1 MPIRIAGL
9 NSGMDTDAIVQD
21 LVKAYSMKTDTYK
34 KEQTKLQWKQDAWKA
49 LNTKIYSFHTKY
61 LSNMR
66 FSSAYSQKKTT
77 VSDESKASV
86 VASDGAVN
94 GIQTL
99 KVGSLARASYLTG
112 GKLTKIDVEG
122 ETETPITAKTKLSEL
137 GISESASIEVRKGA
151 ADEEGTYNGT
161 YGTLTIN
168 GDSTLQDVA
177 DQLTNM
183 GLSANFDAA
192 NGRFYVSAKNTGAA
206 NEFTFGDD
214 AAGVLGKL
222 GLESVPVDTAHA
234 DNVGVKVT
242 GSDAK
247 ITLNGVDYTSTN
259 NAFTIN
265 GLTISVKGLTDE
277 DEEVTLS
284 TDTDYDAVYDNIK
297 EFISEYNK
305 LVNEMDSMFNAAS
318 SKGYEPLTEDEKSAM
333 TDSEIEAW
341 EKKIKDAILR
351 KDETVESVTSTMRMA
366 MLQTYSVNGKEY
378 SLSMF
383 GINTLGYFNAAD
395 NEKNA
400 YHIDGNKDDV
410 DTADNKDK
418 LRAAIASDPA
428 SVQDFFTQLANNMY
442 DDLSVKMKSTEY
454 SSAFTV
460 YDDKRM
466 AKEYTDYTEKISKW
480 EAHVADIEDR
490 YYKQFAAMEKAMAT
504 LNSSTSALS
513 SLLGSGS

>member
-21 LVKAYSMKTDTYK
+21 LVKAYSAKTDTYK
-34 KEQTKLQWKQDAWKA
+34 KEQTKLQWKQDSWKA

-66 FSSAYSQKKTT
+66 FSGAYSKKKTT

-94 GIQTL
+94 GIQSL
-99 KVGSLARASYLTG
+99 KIGSLARASYLTG
-112 GKLTKIDVEG
+112 GKLKKADSAD
-122 ETETPITAKTKLSEL
+122 ETAITAKTKLSEL
-137 GISESASIEVRKGA
+137 GITGETAITVNKGA
-151 ADEEGTYNGT
+151 DGSET
-161 YGTLTIN
+161 YGTLTVN
-168 GDSTLQDVA
+168 GDTTLQGVA
-177 DQLTNM
+177 DQLTSM

-192 NGRFYVSAKNTGAA
+192 NGRFYVSAKETGAEA
-206 NEFTFGDD
+206 DFSFVGSEGIMNALGFTSVQVGETPADD
-214 AAGVLGKL
+214 
-222 GLESVPVDTAHA
+222 SI
-234 DNVGVKVT
+234 GVKVS
-242 GSDAK
+242 GSDAA
-247 ITLNGVDYTSTN
+247 ITLNGVDYTSKS

-265 GLTISVKGLTDE
+265 GMTISVNALTAE
-277 DEEVTLS
+277 DEEITLS
-284 TDTDYDAVYDNIK
+284 TNTDYDAVYDNIK

-305 LVNEMDSMFNAAS
+305 LVNEMDSMYNAAS

-366 MLQTYSVNGKEY
+366 MLQTYKVNGKEIG
-378 SLSMF
+378 LSMF
-383 GINTLGYFNAAD
+383 GISTLGYFNSAD

-400 YHIDGNKDDV
+400 YHIDGDKEDAN
-410 DTADNKDK
+410 TADNKDK

-428 SVQDFFTQLANNMY
+428 MVQDFFSQMANNMY
-442 DDLSVKMKSTEY
+442 DELSTKMRSTEY

-466 AKEYTDYTEKISKW
+466 AKEYTEYTTKISKW
-480 EAHVADIEDR
+480 EKHVAEIEER